1 MAKQFEL
8 NKQKG
13 KATGQ
18 WENRPVWNNVQR
30 MNHQNKFVPKAVLT
44 KTGIF
49 PVNTARQNLS
59 SQAATTSIA
68 RKINIARPIVN
79 KIRPRSNF
87 YRSHSPIRKPSNRT
101 TTPKVNFAN
110 NKVNT
115 IGDKTISA
123 IGGNRETAVDP
134 QKALKNKGIFDSGCS
149 RHMTENNAYL
159 VEYQDYNG
167 GSSKGQITGKELLK
181 TELVL
186 FDTKMSRMQK
196 TDSDLEEEE
205 HLKTFPKLVLVIE
218 NNRLSKY
225 WRRKDDI
232 WKNQEEWILRSWNFY
247 ENCGVHTLIL
257 EDGTEIHMLAERKYP
272 LTKETLERMLSLK
285 LIAESASESAYNLLR
300 FIQKQID
307 EYGSYDGR
315 EKDL

>member
-68 RKINIARPIVN
+68 RKINITRPIVN

-167 GSSKGQITGKELLK
+167 GSSKGQITSKELLK

-205 HLKTFPKLVLVIE
+205 HLKTFPKLVLDEEGIIDYEVLEKRFPIINWE
-218 NNRLSKY
+218 SKFYHLDRHGAKCIYYRIFRSDESSRWIKTFSEMVTMFDRL
-225 WRRKDDI
+225 DL
-232 WKNQEEWILRSWNFY
+232 EELYNLVMQRFESTTP
-247 ENCGVHTLIL
+247 EGVDLIL
-257 EDGTEIHMLAERKYP
+257 
-272 LTKETLERMLSLK
+272 
-285 LIAESASESAYNLLR
+285 
-300 FIQKQID
+300 
-307 EYGSYDGR
+307 
-315 EKDL
+315 